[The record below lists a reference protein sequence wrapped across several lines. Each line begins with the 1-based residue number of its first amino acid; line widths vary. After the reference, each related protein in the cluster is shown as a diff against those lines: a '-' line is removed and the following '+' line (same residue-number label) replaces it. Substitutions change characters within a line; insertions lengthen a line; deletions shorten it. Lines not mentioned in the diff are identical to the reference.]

1 MDELREDQDKERER
15 LKQTISDIESQL
27 QKANIK
33 VKLLT
38 NRCVVGPWYVFLS
51 IIIIYMYLYIFIF
64 VYIYIYIYIYNRVI
78 FMPNSLIDIHV
89 HTRLITITYIQ

>member
-64 VYIYIYIYIYNRVI
+64 VYIYIYIYTYNISLHDLIFRVCPKLPSI
-78 FMPNSLIDIHV
+78 AL
-89 HTRLITITYIQ
+89 LGG

>member
-1 MDELREDQDKERER
+1 MDELREEQDKEKER

-38 NRCVVGPWYVFLS
+38 NRCVVVVHSLVWDFFSVLDILS
-51 IIIIYMYLYIFIF
+51 PL
-64 VYIYIYIYIYNRVI
+64 
-78 FMPNSLIDIHV
+78 
-89 HTRLITITYIQ
+89 